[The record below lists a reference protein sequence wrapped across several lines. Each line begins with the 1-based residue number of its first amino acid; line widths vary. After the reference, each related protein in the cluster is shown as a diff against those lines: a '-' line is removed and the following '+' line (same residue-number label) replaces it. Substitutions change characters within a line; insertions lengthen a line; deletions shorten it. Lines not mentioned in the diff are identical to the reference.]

1 MWIDAD
7 FIEAVSHPFCLI
19 IIESSVFSS
28 ATLCKYY
35 TQQPFIIKQQPPHP
49 HPPPSS
55 PTPNLCQYYTA
66 IVYQAAPL
74 LPSQELCK
82 YYTAT
87 VYRTA
92 PPPPQPPPKKCTQQQ
107 YIKQPSTPSPRIVQV
122 LHRNSCPVNPAPA
135 LHPSLKNWQPK
146 SDELTVCFIFFNGA
160 FCCSY
165 WNLVACELAV

>member
-1 MWIDAD
+1 MWIDAY

-55 PTPNLCQYYTA
+55 PTPNLCKYYTA

-92 PPPPQPPPKKCTQQQ
+92 PPPPPT
-107 YIKQPSTPSPRIVQV
+107 SPQEMYTATIYQ
-122 LHRNSCPVNPAPA
+122 AA
-135 LHPSLKNWQPK
+135 LHPIPKNCAGITQEQLPSK
-146 SDELTVCFIFFNGA
+146 PSTCPPSISEELTAQVR
-160 FCCSY
+160 
-165 WNLVACELAV
+165 